1 MELPFKQIH
10 VQKTKKSGAPKSVY
24 KDHFFTGNLS
34 WYHHPTFHDNVYVT
48 MGYNKRRT
56 YPNGFFTDWSP
67 EIGYSRTFIGGTT
80 YEVSETNTVSIKKMA
95 GYHHVLVSIGGG
107 LGYDFSITNSKP
119 ISVYYKLNLLTMFPY
134 NSTVYLRPA
143 MELGIIFKPKNF
155 LMVESKNHTRDQ
167 K

>member
-1 MELPFKQIH
+1 
-10 VQKTKKSGAPKSVY
+10 
-24 KDHFFTGNLS
+24 
-34 WYHHPTFHDNVYVT
+34 
-48 MGYNKRRT
+48 
-56 YPNGFFTDWSP
+56 
-67 EIGYSRTFIGGTT
+67 
-80 YEVSETNTVSIKKMA
+80 MA